1 MIKSGTLVLQGHQY
15 VVYDAETRTVLQK
28 APHLV
33 PGDEVEY
40 ADNNVLRIARRRQH
54 ATLAIVRGVSE
65 GMSFLFC
72 PLLGPLYNPHLKTVY
87 PIGTRLL
94 VLIPSHPDCQPGLV
108 QELLPFE
115 EAEGDLDALAQ
126 TYLSMATTTPITKAI
141 QDVEQGSPLFTKAEQ
156 DHRGLNTFAVS
167 PSFAF
172 TPCDGRILLHVIDIH
187 RLLEGTAASLG
198 HHNAE
203 IRAADKACSL
213 FLPNHTIHMLPLEE
227 NYCLKAGTAQA
238 VITIE
243 LESSTRYSIYR
254 DWIVP
259 QRVLTYEDLS
269 VMLKNPKSSADRML
283 TTLIRDGSFESAFH
297 YSVDSKGLLIGYGI
311 ERPTLARDFVASIQ
325 ETADRVVSRH
335 LGTKG
340 RFTNPL
346 HRYTDVILH
355 HILAGAVYDPTMLK
369 KLLEHARHQEQCAK
383 GLQDVY
389 KRWTLGRWI
398 LGRSFQAVVK
408 GVSNAGVSVRIE
420 ELMLDGFVHVSALSV
435 EGRVPRWALGGGR
448 LIGES
453 TELVVG
459 SGLQV
464 TVTKSDAMLGTL
476 ELKGAVLE
484 NDIHYSI
491 NSTNYSW
498 T

>member
-1 MIKSGTLVLQGHQY
+1 M
-15 VVYDAETRTVLQK
+15 VYDADTRTILQK
-28 APHLV
+28 APHFV

-65 GMSFLFC
+65 EKSFLFC

-87 PIGTRLL
+87 PVGTRLL
-94 VLIPSHPDCQPGLV
+94 VLIPSHPDCQPAIV

-115 EAEGDLDALAQ
+115 EAEGDLDALIQ
-126 TYLSMATTTPITKAI
+126 THLSMATTTPITKAI
-141 QDVEQGSPLFTKAEQ
+141 QTVEKGSPLFTKAEQ

-187 RLLEGTAASLG
+187 RLLEGTATFLG
-198 HHNAE
+198 HHSVE

-213 FLPNHTIHMLPLEE
+213 FLPNHTTHMLPHEE
-227 NYCLKAGTAQA
+227 DYCLKAGTAQA

-243 LESSTRYSIYR
+243 LESSTNYSIYSIYR

-269 VMLKNPKSSADRML
+269 MMLKNPKSPADRML
-283 TTLIRDGSFESAFH
+283 TTYIRNGSFESTFDL
-297 YSVDSKGLLIGYGI
+297 SMDSKGTLIGYRI

-346 HRYTDVILH
+346 HRYADIILH
-355 HILAGAVYDPTMLK
+355 HMLAGATYDPAMLK
-369 KLLEHARHQEQCAK
+369 KLLEHVRHQEQCAK

-398 LGRSFQAVVK
+398 LGHSFQAVVK
-408 GVSNAGVSVRIE
+408 GLSKAGVSVRIE

-435 EGRVPRWALGGGR
+435 EGRVPRWALEGGR
-448 LIGES
+448 LIGERV
-453 TELVVG
+453 ELVVG

-464 TVTKSDAMLGTL
+464 TVTKSDAMIGTL

-484 NDIHYSI
+484 NDIYHSI
-491 NSTNYSW
+491 NSTNYS
-498 T
+498 